1 MKKNYNSPEVDVVK
15 FDTENIMDASTVI
28 TTGPVSMAGATQV
41 ANQKITIFD

>member
-28 TTGPVSMAGATQV
+28 ATEPASMQGATQV
-41 ANQKITIFD
+41 ANQEITIFD